1 MLGLMQDWPL
11 LIHRLIDHA
20 AHHHPNREIVSR
32 SVEGLIHRT
41 NYRELRTRSLRLAQR
56 LARDGIRA
64 GDRVATLA
72 WNSWRHM
79 EAWYGITGVGA
90 IYHTVNPRL
99 FPEQIAWILNHAE
112 SRVMMADLTFVPLLE
127 KLAPGLPKIER
138 YILLTDAA
146 HMPAS
151 TSLRDA
157 IPYEDWLAE
166 ADGDFAWAEFDEGTA
181 AGLCYTSGTTG
192 EPKGVL
198 YSHRSNVLHGM
209 ACCVPDAF
217 GLAARDRVMPVVPMF
232 HANSWA
238 LPFCAP
244 IVGAAVVMP
253 GAKLDGASVHELLEA
268 ERVTFTAAV
277 PTVWLMLLQ
286 HLESTGS
293 RLSTL
298 ERVAIGGSACPRAMI
313 QAFQDKY
320 GVRVIHAWG
329 MTEMSPVGT
338 LAGPKPEVAG
348 LTGEAKLDLQEKQ
361 GAAMFTVDM
370 KITDDAGRELPW
382 DGATFGRL
390 KVKGPGVARA
400 YFKHEDE
407 SLLDPE
413 GFFDTGDVATIDAN
427 GYMKITDRSKD
438 VIKSGGEWI
447 SSIGL
452 ENLAVGHPDVAE
464 AAVVAVPHAKWD
476 ERPLLII
483 VPKPG
488 RTPTKEAVLDFMRPR
503 IAKWWLPD
511 DVVFVEELPHTATGK
526 LLKTKLRE
534 AYRNHRLPTG

>member
-11 LIHRLIDHA
+11 LLHRLIDHA
-20 AHHHPNREIVSR
+20 ARHHPRREIVTR
-32 SVEGLIHRT
+32 SVEGPIHRT
-41 NYRELRTRSLRLAQR
+41 NWAAIRQRSLRVAQR
-56 LARDGIRA
+56 LARDGIRL
-64 GDRVATLA
+64 GDRVATMA
-72 WNSWRHM
+72 WNTWRHL
-79 EAWYGITGVGA
+79 EAWYGIAGIGA

-127 KLAPGLPKIER
+127 TLAPNLPHIER

-151 TSLRDA
+151 TTLPNA
-157 IPYEDWLAE
+157 VPYEEWLAE
-166 ADGDFAWAEFDEGTA
+166 ADGDFAWASFDENTA

-232 HANSWA
+232 HANAWSLA
-238 LPFCAP
+238 FSTP
-244 IVGAAVVMP
+244 IAGAALVMP
-253 GAKLDGASVHELLEA
+253 GAKLDGASVHQLLEE
-268 ERVTFTAAV
+268 ERVTFTAGV

-286 HLESTGS
+286 HLEATGA

-298 ERVAIGGSACPRAMI
+298 ERVAIGGSACPRAMT
-313 QAFQDKY
+313 QAFQDRY
-320 GVRVIHAWG
+320 GVQVIHAWG

-338 LAGPKPEVAG
+338 LAGPKPEVAH
-348 LTGEAKLDLQEKQ
+348 LTGEAKLDLQERQ

-370 KITDDAGRELPW
+370 KITDDEGRELPW
-382 DGATFGRL
+382 DGKTFGRL
-390 KVKGPGVARA
+390 KVQGPAVARR
-400 YFKHEDE
+400 YYRREE
-407 SLLDPE
+407 EILDAD
-413 GFFDTGDVATIDAN
+413 GYFDTGDVATIDEN

-447 SSIGL
+447 SSIDL

-464 AAVVAVPHAKWD
+464 AAVIAVPHPKWG
-476 ERPLLII
+476 ERPLLLA

-488 RTPTKEAVLDFMRPR
+488 REPTKEALLDFLRPK

-511 DVVFVEELPHTATGK
+511 DVVFVPELPHTATGK

-534 AYRNHRLPTG
+534 DYRNYKLPG

>member
-11 LIHRLIDHA
+11 LLHRLIDHA
-20 AHHHPNREIVSR
+20 ARHHPGREIVTR
-32 SVEGLIHRT
+32 SVEGPIHRSSWAEA
-41 NYRELRTRSLRLAQR
+41 RQRSLRVAQR
-56 LARDGIRA
+56 LARDGIRP

-72 WNSWRHM
+72 WNTGRHL
-79 EAWYGITGVGA
+79 EAWYGIAGIGA

-127 KLAPGLPKIER
+127 ELAPKLAHVER

-151 TSLRDA
+151 TRLPGA

-166 ADGDFAWAEFDEGTA
+166 ADGDFAWASFDENTA

-198 YSHRSNVLHGM
+198 YSHRSNVLHALTCTM
-209 ACCVPDAF
+209 PDVMS
-217 GLAARDRVMPVVPMF
+217 LSSRDRVMPIVPMF

-238 LPFCAP
+238 IPFAAAAA
-244 IVGAAVVMP
+244 GAALVMP
-253 GAKLDGASVHELLEA
+253 GARLDGASVHQLLEE
-268 ERVTFTAAV
+268 ERVTYAAAV
-277 PTVWLMLLQ
+277 PTVWMMLLQ
-286 HLESTGS
+286 HLEATGG

-298 ERVAIGGSACPRAMI
+298 ERTIIGGSACPRALAKAY
-313 QAFQDKY
+313 QEKY
-320 GVRVIHAWG
+320 GVQVRHGWG

-338 LAGPKPEVAG
+338 VCVRKPETEG
-348 LTGEAKLDLQEKQ
+348 LDTEAWLDMQEKQ
-361 GAAMFTVDM
+361 GIALFGVDM

-382 DGATFGRL
+382 DGRTFGRL
-390 KVKGPGVARA
+390 KVKGPAIARR
-400 YFKHEDE
+400 YFRREE
-407 SLLDPE
+407 EEILDAD
-413 GFFDTGDVATIDAN
+413 GYFDTGDVATIDPN

-447 SSIGL
+447 SSIDL

-464 AAVVAVPHAKWD
+464 AAVVAVPHPKWG
-476 ERPLLII
+476 ERPLLLA

-488 RTPTKEAVLDFMRPR
+488 RAPTRESLLDFLRPKV
-503 IAKWWLPD
+503 AKWWLPD
-511 DVVFVEELPHTATGK
+511 DVVFVPELPHTATGK

-534 AYRNHRLPTG
+534 DYRDHRLPD

>member
-11 LIHRLIDHA
+11 LLHRLIDHA
-20 AHHHPNREIVSR
+20 ARHHPGREIVTR
-32 SVEGLIHRT
+32 SVEGPIHRT
-41 NYRELRTRSLRLAQR
+41 TWAEARQRSLRVAQR
-56 LARDGIRA
+56 LARDGIRP

-72 WNSWRHM
+72 WNTGRHL
-79 EAWYGITGVGA
+79 EAWYGIAGIGA

-127 KLAPGLPKIER
+127 ELAPKLAHVER

-151 TSLRDA
+151 TRLPDA

-166 ADGDFAWAEFDEGTA
+166 ADGDFAWASFDENTA

-198 YSHRSNVLHGM
+198 YSHRSNVLHALTCTM
-209 ACCVPDAF
+209 PDVMS
-217 GLAARDRVMPVVPMF
+217 LSSRDRVMPIVPMF

-238 LPFCAP
+238 IPFAAAAA
-244 IVGAAVVMP
+244 GAALVMP
-253 GAKLDGASVHELLEA
+253 GARLDGASVHQLLEE
-268 ERVTFTAAV
+268 ERVTYAAAV
-277 PTVWLMLLQ
+277 PTVWMMLLQ
-286 HLESTGS
+286 HLEATGG

-298 ERVAIGGSACPRAMI
+298 ERTIIGGSACPRALAKAY
-313 QAFQDKY
+313 QEKY
-320 GVRVIHAWG
+320 GVQVRHGWG

-338 LAGPKPEVAG
+338 VCVRKPETEG
-348 LTGEAKLDLQEKQ
+348 LDAEAWLDVQEKQ
-361 GAAMFTVDM
+361 GIALFGVDM

-382 DGATFGRL
+382 DGRTFGRL
-390 KVKGPGVARA
+390 KVRGPAIARR
-400 YFKHEDE
+400 YFRREE
-407 SLLDPE
+407 EEILDAE
-413 GFFDTGDVATIDAN
+413 GYFDTGDVATIDPN

-447 SSIGL
+447 SSIDL

-464 AAVVAVPHAKWD
+464 AAVVAVPHPKWG
-476 ERPLLII
+476 ERPLLLA

-488 RTPTKEAVLDFMRPR
+488 RAPTRESLLDFLRPKV
-503 IAKWWLPD
+503 AKWWLPD
-511 DVVFVEELPHTATGK
+511 DVVFVPELPHTATGK

-534 AYRNHRLPTG
+534 DYRDHRLPD